1 LLLLIRNL
9 VCLIVMFLGMELAL
23 NYNFTLGILLASAM
37 LLAIALPIAEENI
50 NFINRKN
57 RRE

>member
-1 LLLLIRNL
+1 
-9 VCLIVMFLGMELAL
+9 MFLGMELAI